1 MIETITIERFKNIYK
16 IELPLDNINIL
27 VGANNA
33 GKSSIL
39 QSIQFAVS
47 IAQTTSLD
55 EFQTTRWKA
64 DNLSTSLTTNQIIYS
79 PIRDVYAL
87 GNGGSLSQ
95 DKAKAMSVKFK
106 EKGTNNSATFLLR
119 KGRNKNLL
127 TVIEGQTLGEQ
138 IRNLDNPYS
147 IYVPGLSGI
156 PAFEELKSE
165 GLVRRTAAKGDANN
179 VFRNILW
186 LLNQDD
192 AKWNA
197 FLSDFLEIFPNLNI
211 TISFDKLK
219 DEHLNVFITTS
230 NKIFPIDAFGTG
242 VLQIIQILSYIH
254 LYNPK
259 ILILDE
265 PDSHLHP
272 SNQRILAEKLNDI
285 TTRLNFQIII
295 STHSRHLLDSF
306 RDYATVNWI
315 SNGEINKQEYDFIS
329 VLLEIGALDKGD
341 ILNKG
346 NLKCVVFT
354 EDAQTQKL
362 RTLLTANNFDLT
374 ETEIWA
380 YEGCSKLDTAIVLA
394 AFIIKNAPAT
404 KILIHRDRDYLSD
417 AECEEIRVKATAAHI
432 EILFTTGTDIESHLL
447 NPNHINKVYPEL
459 SIADINTLIAES
471 TDESQD
477 KSVRNY
483 VNAITQAALKV
494 QYAGGA
500 KVDNGQI
507 AVDCLQNYQENKE
520 RFRHGKQVFKTLRNK
535 LQQNHGQKE
544 LLIPTEDL
552 KIQELLDIKEKIWLA
567 DIPLPA
573 ANAGLAL

>member
-1 MIETITIERFKNIYK
+1 MIEQIIIERFKNIAK
-16 IELPLDNINIL
+16 IVLPLENINIL

-39 QSIQFAVS
+39 QGIQFAVS

-55 EFQTTRWKA
+55 DFRTTNWKS
-64 DNLSTSLTTNQIIYS
+64 NKLSTSLTTNQIIYS
-79 PIRDVYAL
+79 PIRDIYSL
-87 GNGGSLSQ
+87 GNGGVLSQ
-95 DKAKAMSVKFK
+95 DKAKGISVKFK
-106 EKGTNNSATFLLR
+106 EDTTNTATFLLR

-127 TVIEGQTLGEQ
+127 TEIEGEILGQQ
-138 IRNLDNPYS
+138 IRDLDNPYS

-165 GLVRRTAAKGDANN
+165 GLVRRMAAKGDANN

-186 LLNQDD
+186 LLKQNQT
-192 AKWNA
+192 KWQA
-197 FLSDFLEIFPNLNI
+197 FLNDFLDIFPDLNI
-211 TISFDKLK
+211 TIAFDQLK
-219 DEHLNVFITTS
+219 DEYLNVYITAS
-230 NKIFPIDAFGTG
+230 KKIFPIDSFGTG

-306 RDYATVNWI
+306 REYAAVHWI
-315 SNGEINKQEYDFIS
+315 SNGKINNQEYDFIS

-341 ILNKG
+341 LLNKG
-346 NLKCVVFT
+346 NIKCVIFT
-354 EDAQTQKL
+354 EDAQTHKL
-362 RTLLTANNFDLT
+362 KAILTANNFDLT

-404 KILIHRDRDYLSD
+404 KIVIHRDRDYLND
-417 AECEEIRVKATAAHI
+417 DECEEIRLNAAKAHI
-432 EILFTTGTDIESHLL
+432 EILFTNGTDIESHLL
-447 NPNHINKVYPEL
+447 NPYHISKIYKNLK
-459 SIADINTLIAES
+459 IDDIENLIIES
-471 TDESQD
+471 TDECED
-477 KSVRNY
+477 KSVKNFI
-483 VNAITQAALKV
+483 NAITQSSLKI

-500 KVDNGQI
+500 KVDSGQI
-507 AVDCLQNYQENKE
+507 AIDCFQKYQSNKV
-520 RFRHGKQVFKTLRNK
+520 RYRHGKQVFKILRNK
-535 LQQNHGQKE
+535 LQQHHGQKE
-544 LLIPTEDL
+544 LIVATEDL
-552 KIQELLDIKEKIWLA
+552 KIPRLIALKDKIWSVL
-567 DIPLPA
+567 
-573 ANAGLAL
+573 